1 MARPTKYN
9 SKYIESIDKYLEE
22 RKDEEV
28 DVVVQKNEEK
38 GYKMYKPKIKVK
50 LPTIEGFARFIEVN
64 KTTLYKWEAKHKKF
78 SNALEK
84 IRVEQKQ
91 RLIDSGLSGSYNS
104 TIAKLVLSANH
115 GMREGT
121 DLDITSR
128 GNVIKGFNFIKPKDA
143 EDNSDN

>member
-64 KTTLYKWEAKHKKF
+64 KTTLYEWEAKHKKF